1 MYKNAFEYPIYN
13 IVFTLLYKYLPM
25 FSPFQYCLRWTRHAY
40 MLSDALELN
49 KNEISTNFQED
60 PLLDLTIHLDDGS
73 VMKLHSVVLAA
84 GSDYFQSL
92 GQVGFLITCDILYI
106 LFRFVFLHFYIRL
119 SVLAGSG
126 HNTPTIQ
133 YSTSNTQY
141 R

>member
-1 MYKNAFEYPIYN
+1 MSLPCGSSDLQQLLTPES
-13 IVFTLLYKYLPM
+13 IVNNTNNNNDT
-25 FSPFQYCLRWTRHAY
+25 YCLRWTRHAY

-60 PLLDLTIHLDDGS
+60 PMLDLTIHLDDGS
-73 VMKLHSVVLAA
+73 VIKLHSVVLAA

-92 GQVGFLITCDILYI
+92 GQW
-106 LFRFVFLHFYIRL
+106 
-119 SVLAGSG
+119 GSG

-141 R
+141 STILVPLT